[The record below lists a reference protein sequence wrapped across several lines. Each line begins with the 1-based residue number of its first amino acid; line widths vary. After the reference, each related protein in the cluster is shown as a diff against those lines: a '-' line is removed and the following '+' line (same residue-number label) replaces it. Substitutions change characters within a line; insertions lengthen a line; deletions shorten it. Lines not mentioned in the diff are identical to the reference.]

1 MKRLLCIA
9 WLALLCGACG
19 GDDEG
24 TVDGGAADGGA
35 TADSGTAP
43 TASVQINPSTG
54 QIITGTGQFT
64 VSGGAVSFTLNLTQ
78 APPGEHGIHIHDV
91 GDCGMDGM
99 AAGDHWNPE
108 GGDHGMPGADPSHY
122 GDMGNL
128 TVATDGTATLQISKP
143 EWKIGDGSTGDVV
156 GHAVIV
162 HAMADDFGQ
171 PLGNAGARI
180 GCGVIASP

>member
-1 MKRLLCIA
+1 MKAILCIA
-9 WLALLCGACG
+9 WLGLVCGACG
-19 GDDEG
+19 GDDDDDSG
-24 TVDGGAADGGA
+24 SVDGG
-35 TADSGTAP
+35 TADSGAAG
-43 TASVQINPSTG
+43 TASVNIAPTTDQT
-54 QIITGTGQFT
+54 ITGTGQFT
-64 VSGGAVSFTLNLTQ
+64 QSAGVVSFSLNLQ
-78 APPGEHGIHIHDV
+78 SAPPGEHGIHIHQT

-99 AAGDHWNPE
+99 NAGDHWNPE
-108 GGDHGMPGADPSHY
+108 GSDHGMPGGAASHY

-128 TVATDGTATLQISKP
+128 TVAADGTATLQISRP

-156 GHAVIV
+156 GKALIV